1 MTDKPAR
8 LDLDE
13 RRAKAREAASRNV
26 PRNPNPLCR
35 DFQQQPEPSAF
46 WCANCHWN
54 KPMHSDEIA
63 REAIAEALDRLPAG
77 GPATPAP

>member
-1 MTDKPAR
+1 MT
-8 LDLDE
+8 LDE
-13 RRAKAREAASRNV
+13 RRVKAAEAAARNV

-54 KPMHSDEIA
+54 KPMHDDEVVRA
-63 REAIAEALDRLPAG
+63 AIAEALKCLPEEA
-77 GPATPAP
+77 AS